1 MSTIT
6 QYIDQLREEAIE
18 RDADCVMRDIQTL
31 LERMAFKEV
40 ALIIREAN
48 DLLAE
53 AQECANEEA
62 EAARA
67 SVHRQSA

>member
-1 MSTIT
+1 MTVA
-6 QYIDQLREEAIE
+6 QFIDRLRQEAIE

-48 DLLAE
+48 DLLRE
-53 AQECANEEA
+53 AQECAEDEA
-62 EAARA
+62 ESLRA